1 MKRSALIA
9 CCLTKA
15 REEVTANSVPAAAVI
30 RRWQALL
37 GITGHKGRLG
47 GSVSWLKALGS
58 TEEVQPKLPVLRAIG
73 ESGTP
78 GGAVKCVDIRRN
90 AGGESDSLDR
100 P

>member
-1 MKRSALIA
+1 MKHSALIA

-37 GITGHKGRLG
+37 GITGQRASRRIGK
-47 GSVSWLKALGS
+47 SVVKSLGS
-58 TEEVQPKLPVLRAIG
+58 TEEVHPILPVLRARG

-90 AGGESDSLDR
+90 AGGESDSLAR